1 MTGVF
6 DDPEFLRLLDAEMQA
21 HGLEQ
26 APATG
31 TEAAD
36 GAADS
41 SRLTRAETRLW
52 FLHRLDPDS
61 AAYNIA
67 AGVRL
72 SGPLDT
78 RRLSDGFSAVVSRHE
93 ALRTVFEDERG
104 RPRARVLGPHDMAP
118 ETVFGKGFESPDA
131 AHQWLAG
138 QARRP
143 FDVAGGPLARLAVAE
158 AAENE
163 HLVCLCVHHIVGDGD
178 SLDLLIAEIFG
189 QYTGAAAGPVVPR
202 TVTGPEPV
210 TAQEELEWWRARVA
224 GAPTVVELPTD
235 HPRPAVQGNN
245 GRRIGRLLDEQ
256 LTSGITGLARKL
268 RVTPSSVHLALYRYL
283 LQVLTGEQDLLIGC
297 PVTTRRVEDSLRVGN
312 FVNMVC
318 LRTPVADDPRVRELV
333 AQVHQATSEAVS
345 HRDLPFE
352 RLVEAMEIERERSRP
367 PLVQIVF
374 NHRRTDISARELP
387 GGISAERLEVD
398 LGISKF
404 DLTLTVE
411 EAPDGTRLYLEYDSD
426 LIAADTAR
434 SWLVCYEVLLTET
447 VAGPDAPMSALRLG
461 APLPQATSG
470 RHTPP
475 RLGPRGIVG
484 WFEEQTAAHPE
495 REAVVHGS
503 TRIGYGELDQLAEA
517 LAGRIGRRV
526 ADPRIPVAVLTRRG
540 ADLVVAMLAVAKA
553 GLTALPLDEEHP
565 KLRLRSLL
573 KDAGCTVLV
582 GDPSLAEWVGAGDLD
597 VVPLDI
603 SKALAAED
611 FEPRV
616 VTSASPLYRIYTS
629 GSTGTPK
636 GVTVTHGNLAS
647 LLAEGRAA
655 LGYGRADRWTL
666 FHSIAF
672 DFSVWEMWGPL
683 TSGGTVVVVDRDTAR
698 TPDRFLRLLIDERVS
713 VLNQTPTAFDSLV
726 HLWAGTHAPFPG
738 TLRTV
743 VFGGEALKP
752 AALRPWFRLPIA
764 DLPQL
769 INMYGITETT
779 VHVTLRK
786 ITRADAERLMT
797 GGPIGVP
804 LPHLSAY
811 VLDSWMR
818 PLPPGVPGELYVG
831 GKGVAQG
838 YAGREAL
845 TTTRFMPDPFAA
857 DGSRMYRTGDRVR
870 LLPGGELEYL
880 GRMDA
885 QVKVRG
891 FRIEPGEVEA
901 AVAAHPAVTAAG
913 VVADE
918 GRLMA
923 FVVPAY
929 DGLDAAE
936 LRAHLAAR
944 LPAHMVPVLTA
955 TTDLPRTVN
964 GKLDRRALR
973 ERARRVRL
981 AGAVRSP
988 YRAPRGEPEEA
999 IAAIWAEVLECDRVG
1014 ADDNFFEL
1022 GGDSIRAVQVA
1033 ALAREKGRGFSVA
1046 DVFTA
1051 QTVSELAVLA
1061 GAPDARQREET
1072 RPFELTDPADRALLP
1087 ESCEDAYPLT
1097 LLQQGM
1103 VFHQLDDAAYLNVT
1117 GVAVRAA
1124 LDEGLLRDAVAHVMA
1139 RHAVLRTSFDL
1150 STYSEPL
1157 QLVHREVEP
1166 PVTVVD
1172 LRRENEAPLA
1182 FSEASARVDAW
1193 MRQERQRALDLN
1205 RAPLFRITAQQADVD
1220 LFWFCVTEC
1229 HAILDGW
1236 SFTSTVSEILRAYEV
1251 LLTGGELVAVEA
1263 PATLFRDFVADERTA
1278 LADPATREFWDETLA
1293 GAEPLELPARRGEHP
1308 AAADRRVVPLP
1319 LDVQRGLERL
1329 ADRLGTPVKDVLLA
1343 AHAAVLALWTGRDEI
1358 LTGLVVNGRPEMVGA
1373 EDTRGMYLNTLPV
1386 RLRTAGLTGTTLVK
1400 ECFWAETALLRHRI
1414 YPGAA
1419 LERRGAHGPLITAV
1433 FNYTRF
1439 HALKELD
1446 RDGSD
1451 SSAVRLSGEFQEI
1464 APTNYPLY
1472 ASFDHGADDAHG
1484 HLVLL
1489 LAASPRHFA
1498 EWEADQLVELY
1509 RSVLRWLAT
1518 EPEEALSSRH
1528 VLTPDGQQTIL
1539 NAWGRGESGA
1549 ASPLQVPVR
1558 IRACMAERATAPAVT
1573 DALGTYSYA
1582 ELSEAAEGVANGL
1595 RAAGIGQGDP
1605 VAVCLPRRM
1614 ELIAAIIAVWQCGAV
1629 YVPLDPAHPA
1639 ARTELIND
1647 VARPRAVVV
1656 DAQTVGRAP
1665 HGTAVVRADMPSA
1678 AQVGAA
1684 DAVVI
1689 PGAVAYEMF
1698 TSGSTGRPKGVAVS
1712 HHALAVFAD
1721 AATGEWGG
1729 EDTVLAVTTVGFDI
1743 SIVELL
1749 LPLTVGAHLVL
1760 HDTGGVLDPDALMTA
1775 LRTSGADLLQAT
1787 PTVWGALADTRGD
1800 LTGLR
1805 GWCGGEALP
1814 TPVAE
1819 TLLKRGVRLG
1829 NWYGPTET
1837 TIWSTAVD
1845 VTDAHLDRGVVPIG
1859 RPLAG
1864 ERVYVL
1870 DDALRPVP
1878 AGVVG
1883 NLYIGGGGLAL
1894 GYVDQPGATGAR
1906 FVPDPFA
1913 DDGFRMYRTGD
1924 RARWRTDGVLEFRGR
1939 NDDQVKVRGVRIE
1952 MADVESVVRSHPAVR
1967 QVGVVLRDN
1976 RLVAFA
1982 VAQPDAEDTFDAAEV
1997 RRHAARTLPAP
2008 AVPVIVR
2015 VAQLPLN
2022 ANGKVDR
2029 KTLRTVDV
2037 DVDVADDAS
2046 EGSARARHF
2055 EPRTPL
2061 EAELARIWQDV
2072 LGVEPVG
2079 RDADFFDLGG
2089 DSLRALRMV
2098 AKAAGKGIVLSPAD
2112 LFRHPVLSE
2121 VAAVAAAAGPA
2132 SATMFDDGPG
2142 PVPILPRARVFF
2154 DRTGDDPA
2162 LEQLFHYL
2170 ELQIDLDP
2178 EAVRAALEWTARRHS
2193 ALRMRWQR
2201 TEAGWQQYVA
2211 ERPELVTFRVLDLR
2225 ELHEGERSERLGE
2238 FERTVRAVTDL
2249 EHNPPWSVTLV
2260 RLAPDCTRL
2269 LFALHHLVID
2279 GFSWQ
2284 QLMEDFLHAYER
2296 AMRGEKF
2303 GDAPAVEGFAAW
2315 ARASAA
2321 AAHHPKVQVLA
2332 DHWARVLGGFRP
2344 VPVDRDPGPPTR
2356 GEQYRVPLSLAPAET
2371 ARLRELR
2378 DEDGRSMME
2387 AVLSTAIARA
2397 YHRWTDGQPLLLGI
2411 LTQGRD
2417 GYGGAAG
2424 PEPGGS
2430 GGLGWYTGMFP
2441 TCIDAVPEETP
2452 HDGLRRVA
2460 GLLPGDPLLRNS
2472 FGLLRYL
2479 ADGTPG
2485 AEALRHLR
2493 QPQIHLNY
2501 FGERSPHALLGQ
2513 ESYVRLLDP
2522 PPSSMQDAKAQAEA
2536 LIEIECEI
2544 VDGSVEGSVRYSGR
2558 HFTRHRIEQF
2568 SAYIQ
2573 QELTSLAQ
2581 L

>member
-1 MTGVF
+1 MTDVF

-26 APATG
+26 ASAPGPEA
-31 TEAAD
+31 TEASS
-36 GAADS
+36 AAPDS

-61 AAYNIA
+61 AGYNIA

-78 RRLSDGFSAVVSRHE
+78 RRLSDAFSAVVSRYE

-104 RPRARVLGPHDMAP
+104 RPRTRVLGPHDTAP
-118 ETVFGKGFESPDA
+118 ESVLGTDFESPDA

-143 FDVAGGPLARLAVAE
+143 FDLAGGPLARLAVAE

-178 SLDLLIAEIFG
+178 SLDLLIAEVFARYAG
-189 QYTGAAAGPVVPR
+189 VAAGPVVPR
-202 TVTGPEPV
+202 PATGPEPV
-210 TAQEELEWWRARVA
+210 TEQEELEWWRARVA

-245 GRRIGRLLDEQ
+245 GRRIQRLLDTELASGVTGFAREQ
-256 LTSGITGLARKL
+256 
-268 RVTPSSVHLALYRYL
+268 RVTSSSVHLALYRYL

-297 PVTTRRVEDSLRVGN
+297 PVTTRRAEDSPRVGN

-318 LRTPVADDPRVRELV
+318 LRTPVADDPRVRDLV
-333 AQVHQATSEAVS
+333 ARVHRSTSEAVA

-352 RLVEAMEIERERSRP
+352 RLVEAMDIERERSRS
-367 PLVQIVF
+367 PLVQAVF
-374 NHRRTDISARELP
+374 NHRRTVASARELP
-387 GGISAERLEVD
+387 GGLSAGRLEVD
-398 LGISKF
+398 LGVSKF

-411 EAPDGTRLYLEYDSD
+411 EASDGTRLYLEYDSD
-426 LIAADTAR
+426 LIGADTAR
-434 SWLVCYEVLLTET
+434 SWLACYEALLTEV
-447 VAGPDAPMSALRLG
+447 VARPDAPMSALGLG
-461 APLPQATSG
+461 APLPQGDGG
-470 RHTPP
+470 RHTSP
-475 RLGPRGIVG
+475 RLGRRGVVG
-484 WFEEQTAAHPE
+484 WFEEQAAAHPE

-503 TRIGYGELDQLAEA
+503 TRIGYGELDRRAEA
-517 LAGRIGRRV
+517 LARLIGRRV
-526 ADPRIPVAVLTRRG
+526 ADPRVPVAVLARRG
-540 ADLVVAMLAVAKA
+540 AGLVVAMLAVAKA

-573 KDAGCTVLV
+573 EDAGCTVLV
-582 GDPSLAEWVGAGDLD
+582 GDPSLAEWAGAGHLD
-597 VVPLDI
+597 VVPLDGPEE
-603 SKALAAED
+603 AASEG
-611 FEPRV
+611 FGSRA

-629 GSTGTPK
+629 GSTGAPK

-647 LLAEGRAA
+647 LLSEGRAA
-655 LGYGRADRWTL
+655 LGYGEADRWTL

-698 TPDRFLRLLIDERVS
+698 TPDRFLKLLIDERVS

-738 TLRTV
+738 ALRTV
-743 VFGGEALKP
+743 VFGGEALRP
-752 AALRPWFRLPIA
+752 TALRPWFRLPVA
-764 DLPQL
+764 DLPRL
-769 INMYGITETT
+769 VNMYGITETT
-779 VHVTLRK
+779 VHVTLRE
-786 ITRADAERLMT
+786 ITRADAERPMT
-797 GGPIGVP
+797 GSPIGVP

-811 VLDSWMR
+811 VLDPWMR

-838 YAGREAL
+838 YAGRRTL

-857 DGSRMYRTGDRVR
+857 DGGSMYRTGDRVR
-870 LLPGGELEYL
+870 LLANGELEYL
-880 GRMDA
+880 GRVDA

-901 AVAAHPAVTAAG
+901 AVAAHSGVAAAG

-918 GRLMA
+918 GRLIA
-923 FVVPAY
+923 FVVPAH
-929 DGLDAAE
+929 DGLVAAE

-944 LPAHMVPVLTA
+944 LPAHMVPVLTT

-973 ERARRVRL
+973 ERARGARL
-981 AGAVRSP
+981 ADAVRAP
-988 YRAPRGEPEEA
+988 YRAPQGECEEV
-999 IAAIWAEVLECDRVG
+999 IAAIWVDVLHSDRVG
-1014 ADDNFFEL
+1014 ADDKFFEL

-1033 ALAREKGRGFSVA
+1033 ALAQEKGLGISVA

-1061 GAPDARQREET
+1061 GESDAHRGEGT
-1072 RPFELTDPADRALLP
+1072 CPFELTAPADRPLLP
-1087 ESCEDAYPLT
+1087 EGCEDAYPLT

-1150 STYSEPL
+1150 SSYSEPL
-1157 QLVHREVEP
+1157 QLVHRDVEP

-1172 LRRENEAPLA
+1172 LRGRDGAPLA
-1182 FSEASARVDAW
+1182 FDGASARVDAW
-1193 MRQERQRALDLN
+1193 MREERGRVLDLG
-1205 RAPLFRITAQQADVD
+1205 RAPLFRITAQQADTD

-1236 SFTSTVSEILRAYEV
+1236 SFTSTVSEILRAYDV
-1251 LLTGGELVAVEA
+1251 LLTGGALPAVEA
-1263 PATLFRDFVADERTA
+1263 PATLFRDFVADERKA
-1278 LADPATREFWDETLA
+1278 LADPAAREFWDETLA
-1293 GAEPLELPARRGEHP
+1293 GAEPLELPARRGEQP
-1308 AAADRRVVPLP
+1308 AAAERRVVPLP

-1329 ADRLGTPVKDVLLA
+1329 AHRLGTPVKDVLLA
-1343 AHAAVLALWTGRDEI
+1343 GHAAVLALWTGRDEV
-1358 LTGLVVNGRPEMVGA
+1358 LTGLVVNGRPETAGA

-1386 RLRTAGLTGTTLVK
+1386 RLRTAGLSGATLVK
-1400 ECFWAETALLRHRI
+1400 ECFRAETALLRHRT

-1419 LERRGAHGPLITAV
+1419 LERRSAHGPLVTAV

-1439 HALKELD
+1439 HALGELGKD
-1446 RDGSD
+1446 TPGP
-1451 SSAVRLSGEFQEI
+1451 SAVRLSGEFQEI

-1472 ASFDHGADDAHG
+1472 VSFDHGADETHG
-1484 HLVLL
+1484 HLALL

-1509 RSVLRWLAT
+1509 RSVLGWLAT
-1518 EPEEALSSRH
+1518 EPEEPLSSRH
-1528 VLTPDGQQTIL
+1528 VLTPDGQRTIL
-1539 NAWGRGESGA
+1539 NAWGRGEPGA
-1549 ASPLQVPVR
+1549 ASPLPVPAR
-1558 IRACMAERATAPAVT
+1558 IRARVAERAAAPAVT
-1573 DALGTYSYA
+1573 DVNGTHSYA
-1582 ELSEAAEGVANGL
+1582 ELAAAAARVADGL
-1595 RAAGIGQGDP
+1595 RAAGVGQGDP

-1614 ELIAAIIAVWQCGAV
+1614 ELIAALIAVWQCGAV
-1629 YVPLDPAHPA
+1629 YVPLDPAQPA
-1639 ARTELIND
+1639 ARTELISD

-1656 DAQTVGRAP
+1656 DARTIGRAP
-1665 HGTAVVRADMPSA
+1665 RGTAVVRADLPSA
-1678 AQVGAA
+1678 AQADAA
-1684 DAVVI
+1684 DAAVI
-1689 PGAVAYEMF
+1689 PEAVAYEMF

-1712 HHALAVFAD
+1712 HRALAVFTD
-1721 AATGEWGG
+1721 AATGGWSRD
-1729 EDTVLAVTTVGFDI
+1729 DTVLAVTTVGFDI

-1775 LRTSGADLLQAT
+1775 VRTSGASLLQAT
-1787 PTVWGALADTRGD
+1787 PTVWAALADTPGD
-1800 LTGLR
+1800 LAGLS

-1814 TPVAE
+1814 APVAE
-1819 TLLKRGVRLG
+1819 TLLGRGVRLE

-1837 TIWSTAVD
+1837 TIWSTALD

-1870 DDALRPVP
+1870 DEALRPVP

-1883 NLYIGGGGLAL
+1883 DLYIGGDGLAH
-1894 GYVDQPGATGAR
+1894 GYVDRPGATGAR

-1913 DDGFRMYRTGD
+1913 GGGSRMYRTGD

-1939 NDDQVKVRGVRIE
+1939 DDDQVKVRGVRVE
-1952 MADVESVVRSHPAVR
+1952 VADVESVVRSHPAVR
-1967 QVGVVLRDN
+1967 QVGVVLRDD

-1982 VAQPDAEDTFDAAEV
+1982 VAQPDAGDTFVTAEI

-2008 AVPVIVR
+2008 VVPVVVR
-2015 VAQLPLN
+2015 VARLPLN

-2029 KTLRTVDV
+2029 KALRTVDV
-2037 DVDVADDAS
+2037 FDEAGES
-2046 EGSARARHF
+2046 PARVSRHV

-2072 LGVEPVG
+2072 LGVGPVG
-2079 RDADFFDLGG
+2079 RTADFFDLGG
-2089 DSLRALRMV
+2089 DSLRALRLV
-2098 AKAAGKGIVLSPAD
+2098 AKAAGKGITLGPAD
-2112 LFRHPVLSE
+2112 LFRHPVLSDL
-2121 VAAVAAAAGPA
+2121 AAAAAAAGPA
-2132 SATMFDDGPG
+2132 PASGFDDGPG
-2142 PVPILPRARVFF
+2142 LVPILPRARVFF

-2170 ELQIDLDP
+2170 ELDAELDP
-2178 EAVRAALEWTARRHS
+2178 EAVFAALEWTARRHS
-2193 ALRMRWQR
+2193 ALRMRWRR
-2201 TEAGWQQYVA
+2201 TEGEWRQYVA
-2211 ERPELVTFRVLDLR
+2211 KRPDLVTFRVLDLR
-2225 ELHEGERSERLGE
+2225 ELPEDERSRRLGE

-2249 EHNPPWSVTLV
+2249 EHSPPWSVTLV
-2260 RLAPDCTRL
+2260 RLGPDRTRL
-2269 LFALHHLVID
+2269 LFALHHLVVD
-2279 GFSWQ
+2279 GYAWQ
-2284 QLMEDFLHAYER
+2284 QLLENFHHAYEH
-2296 AMRGEKF
+2296 AVRGEEL
-2303 GDAPAVEGFAAW
+2303 GDAATVEGFAAW

-2321 AAHHPKVQVLA
+2321 VAHHPRVQELA
-2332 DHWARVLGGFRP
+2332 GHWARVLDGSRP

-2371 ARLRELR
+2371 ARLRGLR
-2378 DEDGRSMME
+2378 DEEGRALME
-2387 AVLSTAIARA
+2387 AVLSTALARA
-2397 YHRWTDGQPLLLGI
+2397 YHRWTDGWPLLLGI

-2417 GYGGAAG
+2417 GYGGVAG
-2424 PEPGGS
+2424 PEPDAS
-2430 GGLGWYTGMFP
+2430 GAVGWYTGMFP
-2441 TCIDAVPEETP
+2441 VRIVAVPGETP
-2452 HDGLRRVA
+2452 RDGLRRVG

-2501 FGERSPHALLGQ
+2501 FGERSPHPLLVQ

-2522 PPSSMQDAKAQAEA
+2522 PPSPMQDAKAQPEA
-2536 LIEIECEI
+2536 LIEIEFEI
-2544 VDGSVEGSVRYSGR
+2544 VDGHVEGSARYSGR